1 MSRNTPRPGGNTLL
15 FLTCV
20 LAVPTVSHLLY
31 GTPSTNDLPTIA
43 PYLFAGAAL
52 GLAHLILRPLLRL
65 ITAPLGCM
73 TFGLSGTVIDVALIY
88 LSARLIPDFH
98 MPGFAYALVTA
109 IFINLISLLVGA
121 RK

>member
-1 MSRNTPRPGGNTLL
+1 MSRNKPRSGGNTLL

-31 GTPSTNDLPTIA
+31 GTPSTNEPSALM
-43 PYLFAGAAL
+43 PYLLAGAAL

-73 TFGLSGTVIDVALIY
+73 TFGLSGTVIDVMLIY
-88 LSARLIPDFH
+88 LSGRFIPDFH

-109 IFINLISLLVGA
+109 IFINLIALLVGA

>member
-31 GTPSTNDLPTIA
+31 GTPSTNDLPTIM
-43 PYLFAGAAL
+43 PYLLAGAAL

-73 TFGLSGTVIDVALIY
+73 TFGLSGTAIDVALIY
-88 LSARLIPDFH
+88 LSGRFIPEFH
-98 MPGFAYALVTA
+98 VPNFAYALVTA
-109 IFINLISLLVGA
+109 IFINLISALVGA

>member
-1 MSRNTPRPGGNTLL
+1 MSRNNPRAGGGTLL

-31 GTPSTNDLPTIA
+31 GTPHTNELSTLA
-43 PYLFAGAAL
+43 PYLLAGAAL
-52 GLAHLILRPLLRL
+52 GLAHILLRPLLRL

-73 TFGLSGTVIDVALIY
+73 TFGLSGTIIDVLLIY
-88 LSARLIPDFH
+88 LSGRFIPDFH
-98 MPGFAYALVTA
+98 VPNFAYALVTA
-109 IFINLISLLVGA
+109 IFINFIAALVGA